1 MKSTEKLPILDS
13 INMGI
18 LCLNFDEAKKFYNDN
33 LGFFVTMDSIIQ
45 FDSGTSR
52 RLTMAHS
59 CNKNFSIEFMHAS
72 SIEQASRVGA
82 KGGTI
87 NLFTLPTKNIDII
100 KERLEKTAFFIDYV
114 EAPYA
119 SFLNLEDPMGNNICL
134 YESCQ
139 TNATTTSRCINKKQ
153 TEQK

>member
-1 MKSTEKLPILDS
+1 MKKSHISDS

-18 LCLNFDEAKKFYNDN
+18 LCLDFDEAKKFYIDH

-45 FDSGTSR
+45 FDTRTSR
-52 RLTMAHS
+52 RLTMAHEY
-59 CNKNFSIEFMHAS
+59 NKNFSIEFMHPS
-72 SIEQASRVGA
+72 GIEQSNRVGA

-87 NLFTLPTKNIDII
+87 NLFTLPTKSIDKL

-134 YESCQ
+134 YEPC
-139 TNATTTSRCINKKQ
+139 
-153 TEQK
+153 